1 MEKRAAATGNRL
13 MFHYQHW
20 LIAEDSHIA
29 TLTLHRPQANNSLT
43 LETLSELRLIT
54 ADLNE
59 RDEVWAV
66 IVEGSGDHFSA
77 GVDTSI
83 IQGMLDQPEEVFRE
97 QLREMQLA
105 LDEFEAIQKPTL
117 AKLKGFCI
125 GGGLLL
131 ALCCDF
137 RIASQRTIF
146 ALPEVKLGIAV
157 LMGTHRISRVIGMA
171 AAKELV
177 LLGDRFNAQ
186 TAYTLGLVHKVVPP
200 DQLDAAV
207 ASLADKFYRLPPRT
221 IGVAKRILNE
231 GYHLPLR
238 DSEDLEIDAQ
248 AQLLHD
254 QDLREAIESYLAKR
268 EPHFTGR

>member
-1 MEKRAAATGNRL
+1 MNVGRWELRA
-13 MFHYQHW
+13 MSDYQHW
-20 LIAEDSHIA
+20 LLAEESHIA
-29 TLTLHRPQANNSLT
+29 TLTLNRPKANNSLT
-43 LETLSELRLIT
+43 PDTLRELRSIT
-54 ADLNE
+54 ADLKANS
-59 RDEVWAV
+59 EVWA
-66 IVEGSGDHFSA
+66 IILQGYGDHFSA
-77 GVDTSI
+77 GVDTSLI
-83 IQGMLDQPEEVFRE
+83 HSMFDQPEKVVRE

-117 AKLKGFCI
+117 ARLQGFCI

-157 LMGTHRISRVIGMA
+157 LMGTHRITRVTGMA

-186 TAYTLGLVHKVVPP
+186 TAHRLGLLHRVVTP
-200 DQLDAAV
+200 DQLDTAV
-207 ASLADKFYRLPPRT
+207 TAMADKFRRLPPRT
-221 IGVAKRILNE
+221 IGAAKRIFNE
-231 GYHLPLR
+231 GYGLPLR
-238 DSEDLEIDAQ
+238 ESEDLELDAQ
-248 AQLLHD
+248 AQLLNS

-268 EPHFTGR
+268 EPHFTGN